1 MRHCLV
7 VPFLPDYW
15 EGIEYSFF
23 AASCAVRF
31 LDTLD
36 STTRKEIRN
45 VRLEEDQQAVS
56 ECASHARGLINL
68 CSENPELRI
77 EHSVDLWKAILPVRE
92 ETSFLYA

>member
-15 EGIEYSFF
+15 EGVEYSFS

-36 STTRKEIRN
+36 FTTRKEIRN

-56 ECASHARGLINL
+56 ECAGHARGLINL
-68 CSENPELRI
+68 CRELGI
-77 EHSVDLWKAILPVRE
+77 EHSVDLWKAILPVRG